1 MGIGYLS
8 YHFPQTVFFIY
19 RSPTNTVTKAPAA
32 MRTIPNKISH
42 SDREPSFDTSP
53 VLIKIAIGDEITR
66 PKIAQNVCTP
76 YFSKRNVISFAI
88 RKVKGAEIVKECLDR
103 IDDRVIIAE
112 DHQHHGAGN
121 TRNYHCG
128 RSHNTEDK

>member
-1 MGIGYLS
+1 
-8 YHFPQTVFFIY
+8 
-19 RSPTNTVTKAPAA
+19 
-32 MRTIPNKISH
+32 MRTIPNNISH

-88 RKVKGAEIVKECLDR
+88 RKIPKSHSDPKRRQEQDPVLHARKVKGAEIVKECLDR